1 MHFQFRQPPLLS
13 AMVQAIYNRT
23 GDLEL
28 VKNALPALV
37 KEYQFWNS
45 VTTGDGEANNH
56 ILSRYY
62 AMWNKPRPESSTI
75 IFVLRIELDIA
86 FLAKVVGD
94 NAEFIGSF
102 SIKKS
107 NDQIWILE

>member
-28 VKNALPALV
+28 VKNALPALL

-45 VTTGDGEANNH
+45 
-56 ILSRYY
+56 
-62 AMWNKPRPESSTI
+62 
-75 IFVLRIELDIA
+75 ELDIA